1 MRPYPKSMI
10 GFEGHGMIPKRVI
23 TLPLT
28 LKVKPQALM
37 AMIEFVVIDAP
48 STYNVI
54 LGQPSQNVLRI
65 IELSPYLKVKFPT
78 PNGIGELKGER
89 LTIRECYNTSPMEK
103 PKGEAL
109 TMENLDAR
117 NELKEARAE
126 PAENL
131 TKVRLRDEEPNKV
144 I

>member
-1 MRPYPKSMI
+1 
-10 GFEGHGMIPKRVI
+10 
-23 TLPLT
+23 
-28 LKVKPQALM
+28 
-37 AMIEFVVIDAP
+37 
-48 STYNVI
+48 
-54 LGQPSQNVLRI
+54 
-65 IELSPYLKVKFPT
+65 
-78 PNGIGELKGER
+78 
-89 LTIRECYNTSPMEK
+89 MEK